1 MKSSNHKAHSR
12 TRWLKTLH
20 QWHWMS
26 SALSLIGLIL
36 FAATGITLNNATL
49 FESKPTVLTRE
60 AELPGELLKA
70 LAPPSASAKKGALPK
85 QAEAWLDSQLNIRIN
100 GRAAEFSSD
109 EVYVSLPEPGGD
121 AWLSIDRASGEVTYE
136 RSRRGWVAYLNDLHK
151 GRNTGA
157 IWSWF
162 IDIFA
167 VACLIFGLS
176 GLLLLK
182 LHSKNRVSTWPMV
195 SMGLFIPFILLLLFS
210 H

>member
-1 MKSSNHKAHSR
+1 MKSTSKTHRR

-26 SALSLIGLIL
+26 SALSLVGLIL
-36 FAATGITLNNATL
+36 FAATGITLNNAAW
-49 FESKPTVLTRE
+49 FESRPTVITRQ
-60 AELPGELLKA
+60 ADLPGEILQI
-70 LAPPSASAKKGALPK
+70 LAPASASAKKSALPAR
-85 QAEAWLDSQLNIRIN
+85 AEAWLDSQLGIHIN
-100 GRAAEFSSD
+100 GRTAEFSSD

-121 AWLSIDRASGEVTYE
+121 AWLAIDRASGEVTYE
-136 RSRRGWVAYLNDLHK
+136 RSRRGWIAYLNDLHK
-151 GRNTGA
+151 GRNTGV

-167 VACLIFGLS
+167 AACLIFGLS

-182 LHSKNRVSTWPMV
+182 LHSKNRISTWPMV
-195 SMGLFIPFILLLLFS
+195 GLGLFVPFVLLLLFS

>member
-1 MKSSNHKAHSR
+1 MKSSNTPHRR

-36 FAATGITLNNATL
+36 FAATGITLNNAAL
-49 FESKPTVLTRE
+49 FESKPAVHTQQ
-60 AELPGELLKA
+60 AALPGELLEM

-85 QAEAWLDSQLNIRIN
+85 QAEEWLDSQLDIRIG
-100 GRAAEFSSD
+100 GRTAEFSED

-121 AWLSIDRASGEVTYE
+121 AWLSIDRASGDVTYE
-136 RSRRGWVAYLNDLHK
+136 RSRRGWIAYLNDLHK
-151 GRNTGA
+151 GRSTGV

-167 VACLIFGLS
+167 GACLIFALS

-182 LHSKNRVSTWPMV
+182 LHSKNRISTWPMV
-195 SMGLFIPFILLLLFS
+195 GLGLFIPFILLLIFS